1 MITIVSGL
9 PRSGTSLMM
18 QMLYTGGMTILTDE
32 IRPPDENNPRGY
44 LEWEPV
50 MRLRREP
57 QRISEG
63 EGTLVKVVSPLLT
76 SLPSGHAYR
85 VIFMLRPI
93 CEILRSQAEMIRR
106 RSATTSP
113 HNAPRLTQAY
123 QRHLVE
129 VFAWMEHQN
138 NLQVI
143 RVDYAELIQNSAV
156 QAERI
161 RRFVDLNLDVDR
173 MIRAVDPSLHRQHA
187 QAEAS
192 ESPIVSS

>member
-18 QMLYTGGMTILTDE
+18 QMLYAGGMPVLADE
-32 IRPPDENNPRGY
+32 VRPPDENNPRGY

-50 MRLRREP
+50 KRLRREP
-57 QRISEG
+57 QSISKG
-63 EGTLVKVVSPLLT
+63 EGKVVKVVSPLLT
-76 SLPSGHAYR
+76 SLPSDHAYR
-85 VIFMLRPI
+85 VIFMLRAI

-113 HNAPRLTQAY
+113 HSAQSLTLAY

-138 NLQVI
+138 NVQAI
-143 RVDYAELIQNSAV
+143 KVDYADIIKNSAV

-173 MIRAVDPSLHRQHA
+173 MIRAVDPLLHRQHA
-187 QAEAS
+187 KAEAS
-192 ESPIVSS
+192 ESPTVSS